1 MSDKTPTKQ
10 QPVAPQDKESASV
23 RFTQMV
29 MAEYGKTGTYKPTE
43 REKQLIRNYF
53 IAIDQT
59 LKKAEADRVRKNE
72 SNKDH
77 KYDNTLPYSWNTIN
91 LPALAQD
98 LAHYARIGLDML
110 EDATLYPIPYKDNKA
125 QKYTI
130 TLMEGYNGIKFQA
143 VKYALEPFE
152 DVTVEVIYS
161 NDKFRAI
168 KKDSR
173 NAVEGYEFQ
182 IPTPFDRGEP
192 IGAFGYIQYADQKK
206 NKLVIFSMA
215 DIKKR
220 KPKYASAEFWGGEK
234 TVYENG
240 KQVKTQ
246 LEGWLPE
253 MIEKTM
259 KREIYGCKHIP
270 RDPNK
275 VDESYRYVQQR
286 EAQYADMVI
295 EAEVYDNGNAEPLEL
310 PPVELDA
317 PSEQPEDEPT
327 APLPLTDEEDP
338 EAGF

>member
-1 MSDKTPTKQ
+1 MSEKAPITKQ
-10 QPVAPQDKESASV
+10 DLTTQEKESASQ

-29 MAEYGKTGTYKPTE
+29 LAEYGKTGVYQPTE

-59 LKKAEADRVRKNE
+59 LKKAEADRVRKND
-72 SNKDH
+72 SNADH

-161 NDKFRAI
+161 NDKFRAV

-173 NAVEGYEFQ
+173 NPVEGYEFD
-182 IPTPFDRGEP
+182 IPMPFDRGEP
-192 IGAFGYIQYADQKK
+192 VGAFGYIQYADPKK

-240 KQVKTQ
+240 KRVKQQ

-259 KREIYGCKHIP
+259 KREIYGSKHIP
-270 RDPNK
+270 RDPDK

-310 PPVELDA
+310 PPMEPDT
-317 PSEQPEDEPT
+317 PPETEQQDVSPEFIPDDEG
-327 APLPLTDEEDP
+327 P